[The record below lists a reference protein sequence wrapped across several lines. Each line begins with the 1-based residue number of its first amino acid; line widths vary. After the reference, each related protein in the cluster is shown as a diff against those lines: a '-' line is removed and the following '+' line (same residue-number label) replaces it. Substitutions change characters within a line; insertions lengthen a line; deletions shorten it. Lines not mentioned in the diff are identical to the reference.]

1 MLCTRIICFE
11 KTCGNILDELDQILL
26 SEFLYDLSVDQEKNA
41 YEAFNYRHISF
52 NCSFR
57 KSKINLFND
66 WYRKSNFHDV
76 FYFGANHP
84 LLVQN
89 PIMAIAIRVFLNLT
103 YHKVMK
109 ECDGTVL
116 RKSSAKL
123 FVSMN

>member
-1 MLCTRIICFE
+1 MK

-41 YEAFNYRHISF
+41 YEAFNYHHISF

-109 ECDGTVL
+109 ECDGTIL
-116 RKSSAKL
+116 RKSSTKI